1 MGLRWNFVVLK
12 DKIMRNYKYWIAL
25 EQVQGIG
32 PAHLSTIYDILKKND
47 LSIID
52 IFDLT
57 PREMQDE
64 FSLPEKIA
72 SAFTSAKN
80 IFPRVEEDYF
90 RIIES
95 EIDIILFFEEEYPKA
110 LCSHLSSFPPI
121 LYVLGNRDILSERGA
136 AILGDK
142 DISERGNLISY
153 LSAREL
159 VKHRISIISGFARG
173 AGLSAH
179 RSALENK
186 GTSIAVLP
194 HGMFHF
200 TMPDMLK
207 DVFDPERFLIISP
220 FYPTMEFDKY
230 NAYKR
235 NRIICAL
242 SNAVYIVE
250 SPPEGGIFEAGKSA
264 NHIGVPL
271 FVTEYGNYPKSAAGN
286 KSIIETLG
294 GIPIRGRMVDNILT
308 PNLDQLIGTIK
319 YPPEERKS

>member
-1 MGLRWNFVVLK
+1 
-12 DKIMRNYKYWIAL
+12 MRNYKYWIAL

-32 PAHLSTIYDILKKND
+32 PAHLLKIYEILNKND

-57 PREMQDE
+57 PREMLEE

-72 SAFTSAKN
+72 NAFTTAKT

-95 EIDIILFFEEEYPKA
+95 EIDIILFFEEEYPKF
-110 LCSHLSSFPPI
+110 LCSRLSAFPPI
-121 LYVLGNRDILSERGA
+121 LYTLGNRNILSERGA

-142 DISERGNLISY
+142 NVSEKGNLIAY
-153 LSAREL
+153 LAAREL

-173 AGLSAH
+173 TGLSAH
-179 RSALENK
+179 RSALENG
-186 GTSIAVLP
+186 GTSIGVLP

-200 TMPDMLK
+200 TMPNLLK
-207 DVFDPERFLIISP
+207 DVFDPEQFLILSP
-220 FYPTMEFDKY
+220 FYPTQEFNKY
-230 NAYKR
+230 NAYNR

-242 SNAVYIVE
+242 SRAVYIVE

-271 FVTEYGNYPKSAAGN
+271 FVTEYGTYPKSAAGN
-286 KSIIETLG
+286 KCIIDTMG
-294 GIPIRGRMVDNILT
+294 GIPVRGRIIDNILT

-319 YPPEERKS
+319 FLTEEQND